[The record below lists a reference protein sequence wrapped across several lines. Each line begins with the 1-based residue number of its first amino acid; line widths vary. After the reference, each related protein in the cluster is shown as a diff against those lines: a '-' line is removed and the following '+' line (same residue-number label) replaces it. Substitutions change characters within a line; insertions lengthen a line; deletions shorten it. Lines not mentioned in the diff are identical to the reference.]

1 MRTINH
7 ILLINCLSAG
17 IPIKAAEPTAGA
29 ATNATT
35 TAADATNTPVTPGAS
50 EAVPDEATN
59 SVAGTNGVFGTTA
72 LAAAPAVPAV
82 VVENGTNG
90 LRLNFHNAP
99 LNLVLEYLSDAAGFV
114 INKVTDVRGS
124 VDVQGKDLTKDEAV
138 QVL

>member
-7 ILLINCLSAG
+7 ILLISCLSAG

-35 TAADATNTPVTPGAS
+35 SAADATNTPVTSAAS
-50 EAVPDEATN
+50 AAVPDQATN
-59 SVAGTNGVFGTTA
+59 AVIGTNA

-99 LNLVLEYLSDAAGFV
+99 LNLVLDYLSDAAG
-114 INKVTDVRGS
+114 
-124 VDVQGKDLTKDEAV
+124 
-138 QVL
+138 